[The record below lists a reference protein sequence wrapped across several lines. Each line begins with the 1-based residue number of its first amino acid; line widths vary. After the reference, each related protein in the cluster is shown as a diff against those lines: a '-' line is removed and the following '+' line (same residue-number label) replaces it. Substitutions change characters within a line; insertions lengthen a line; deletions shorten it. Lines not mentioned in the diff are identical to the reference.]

1 MGAVEDC
8 LPPVL
13 HRNRDRIREALEA
26 ALGTLAPELVTS
38 FESNL
43 KTAGAGSTTRWLF
56 QMICLHAGFASVNLA
71 MGNVAIFSYGIQTAW
86 DDLPGKTWGKIER
99 DFLVGDIILT
109 FTGFLPLPVKDLAEA
124 ALDSTLLV
132 HAENVFLNSQGLRE
146 KNLQNVFFNI
156 ERDTRPILEEILN
169 TGVPV
174 TLTHFLFQDLRVYF
188 SLSGEYRS
196 QEIMD
201 SIQAVIS
208 ENLKKSDR
216 IFRIS
221 PLSYIVISP
230 GADSKQIQSRFKS
243 IYIQI
248 KSLVLDYDL
257 RLCTVNQLPIRFT
270 QIWSELL

>member
-13 HRNRDRIREALEA
+13 SRNRARIREALEA
-26 ALGTLAPELVTS
+26 GLGTLAPELVKS

-56 QMICLHAGFASVNLA
+56 QMICLNAGFASVNLT
-71 MGNVAIFSYGIQTAW
+71 MGTVAIFSYGIETDWEDKKA
-86 DDLPGKTWGKIER
+86 TWARIER
-99 DFLVGDIILT
+99 SFSVGEITLT
-109 FTGFLPLPVKDLAEA
+109 FIGVLPRSIKDLAEA

-156 ERDTRPILEEILN
+156 ERDTKPILEEILN

-201 SIQAVIS
+201 SIQEVIS

-216 IFRIS
+216 IFRLS

-230 GADSKQIQSRFKS
+230 GADSQQIQARFKS

-257 RLCTVNQLPIRFT
+257 RLCTVSQLPVRFT
-270 QIWSELL
+270 QIWSQLL